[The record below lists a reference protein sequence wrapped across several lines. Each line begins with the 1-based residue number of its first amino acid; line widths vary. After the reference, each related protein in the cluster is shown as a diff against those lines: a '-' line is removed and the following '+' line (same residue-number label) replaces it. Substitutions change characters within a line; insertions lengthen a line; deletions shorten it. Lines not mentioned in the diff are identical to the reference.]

1 MVSNT
6 STRITTWLPIV
17 GLCPVNKLPDLFY
30 VAVTFE
36 NEFQELYSIRK
47 RIRRVA
53 SWRYGFME
61 TVVEDLAKEF
71 PSAVQIELSLL
82 FGRHVI
88 IRSHF

>member
-1 MVSNT
+1 MGTT

-36 NEFQELYSIRK
+36 DEFQELYAVRK
-47 RIRRVA
+47 RIRRIA

-61 TVVEDLAKEF
+61 DTVAALAHEF

-88 IRSHF
+88 MHSNF